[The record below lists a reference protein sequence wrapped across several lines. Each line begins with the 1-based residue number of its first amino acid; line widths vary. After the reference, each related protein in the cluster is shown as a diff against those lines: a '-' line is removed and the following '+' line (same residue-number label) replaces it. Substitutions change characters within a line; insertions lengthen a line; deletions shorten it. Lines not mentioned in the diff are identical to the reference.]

1 MGQDTIT
8 RRLTEALSLSTP
20 PVALTFVQEAPQ
32 GIPAAPDPRPSACS
46 FWRDA
51 EHGVFYASAA
61 AHFNCPIGAMVMGF
75 PLPEETSQ
83 QLGGLMGMMC
93 ECAYLDAQEADK
105 VPSMG
110 TASAGIVYGPLAE
123 HPLTP
128 DLVLLW
134 LSPKQ
139 AMLYNEAAGSASWAA
154 PAAAITGRPACAAL
168 PLAAVNGTPTMSLG
182 CIGMRTFTEV
192 TDDRMLAVVPRQ
204 HLEAFTDAA
213 EAAHAAN
220 ETMSAFY
227 QHHKQQVAATAG

>member
-20 PVALTFVQEAPQ
+20 PVALTFVAEAPQ
-32 GIPAAPDPRPSACS
+32 GIPAAPNPRPSACS

-51 EHGVFYASAA
+51 EQGVFYASAA

-75 PLPEETSQ
+75 PLPEETTA

-93 ECAYLDAQEADK
+93 ECAYLDPEEADK

-110 TASAGIVYGPLAE
+110 KASAGIVYGPLAE
-123 HPLTP
+123 HPMTP

-139 AMLYNEAAGSASWAA
+139 AMLYNEAAGSANWAA
-154 PAAAITGRPACAAL
+154 PPAAITGRPACAAL
-168 PLAAVNGTPTMSLG
+168 PLAAASGTPTMSFG
-182 CIGMRTFTEV
+182 CIGMRTFTGV
-192 TDDRMLAVVPRQ
+192 ADDRMLAVVPQ
-204 HLEAFTDAA
+204 DHLAAFTDAV
-213 EAAHAAN
+213 ERAHTAN
-220 ETMSAFY
+220 DTMSAFY
-227 QHHKQQVAATAG
+227 QHHKQQVAASAG